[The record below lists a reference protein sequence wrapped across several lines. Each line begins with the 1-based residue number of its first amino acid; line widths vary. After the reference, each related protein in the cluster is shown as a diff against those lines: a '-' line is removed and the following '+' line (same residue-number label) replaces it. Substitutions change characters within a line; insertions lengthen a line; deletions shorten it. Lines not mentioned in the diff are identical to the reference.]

1 VTTIT
6 DRVALEQITRE
17 ARQVRFGRVLLAMFA
32 AVFFAVGWCAG
43 RSVLAVAWCAVAVR
57 VGWQEGRHG
66 GGQPSHPQ

>member
-6 DRVALEQITRE
+6 QRVALDQITRE
-17 ARQVRFGRVLLAMFA
+17 ARQVRFGRVLLAVFA

-66 GGQPSHPQ
+66 GPAGTG